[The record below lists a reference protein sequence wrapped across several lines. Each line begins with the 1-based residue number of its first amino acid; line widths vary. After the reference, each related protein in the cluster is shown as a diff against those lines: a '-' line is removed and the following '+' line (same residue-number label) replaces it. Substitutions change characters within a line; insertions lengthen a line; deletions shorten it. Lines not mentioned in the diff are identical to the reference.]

1 MSKSTWNEEV
11 PSGSGKCMGLF
22 GQSSYRAY
30 NYDCKERDFF
40 DGGSAPPAGMGERNW
55 NVPGATPPHQADGR
69 AARTPSSGEEG
80 ATSWRKEQEVW
91 RTLPSQRPLDQIR
104 QALTPEACCG
114 SRQEQRRAEACWPQ
128 LPCMCTCMVCQGAI
142 AAVISP
148 SYAVRVRRW
157 RWRSDEMARA
167 APWIVICLVTW
178 AASARLP
185 GDEGDPEQRP
195 LIISSVSLPGD
206 QRNDPI
212 SSFGSETKGEPA
224 MNLAEG
230 TDRTDGH
237 AGKTTGSISFISTRD
252 DQGVVRSHSSDST
265 SDVGHENKHDSR
277 TGYKS
282 DGHYKEYSYY
292 DQAGYGDNGFDHGR
306 DDLID
311 FIHLDNGGEE
321 SAKELTDWDSYYVL
335 KRQEESDGAFRE
347 TENVR
352 NEEPV
357 KSEAEE
363 LKRYVHTNKADQSP
377 RADESENV
385 PEEIVPRSSG
395 TADEGEVAKRDA
407 SYASWMKS
415 SPVIGS
421 NIQQDPSFAHDTPTS
436 RREREIHAEYIGK
449 KKLHDVLRKSEG
461 PIPKEDEQGQTAMH
475 AEKLTRGWFEN
486 IAPGVSVTE
495 TVNTNLKASPKA
507 NTQYDQNLTFMIS
520 RHDTVP
526 YEEIYDTIM
535 HSGQISDEE
544 KTYIASLEQTRRLV
558 NRLGGL
564 ETLLEQPK
572 VHHIV
577 KRQTNGGEACVLLRR
592 RRRRAA
598 DEAGETERT
607 SRIRRGISNVGKNL
621 EQGNP
626 RFRQLFSQYKTMC
639 DFLSMAVFEK

>member
-1 MSKSTWNEEV
+1 
-11 PSGSGKCMGLF
+11 
-22 GQSSYRAY
+22 
-30 NYDCKERDFF
+30 
-40 DGGSAPPAGMGERNW
+40 
-55 NVPGATPPHQADGR
+55 
-69 AARTPSSGEEG
+69 
-80 ATSWRKEQEVW
+80 
-91 RTLPSQRPLDQIR
+91 
-104 QALTPEACCG
+104 
-114 SRQEQRRAEACWPQ
+114 
-128 LPCMCTCMVCQGAI
+128 
-142 AAVISP
+142 
-148 SYAVRVRRW
+148 
-157 RWRSDEMARA
+157 MARA

-335 KRQEESDGAFRE
+335 KSQGQNCSDGGGGVHSCLQDSEDEDTDDSDECAHDDEDCDGSRARLRAYLGRDEDEEEEGSEVEVEDEDDEYLLKPKFLDDDSDDEDDGNDDVNDEDNDDDDDDKDVYLYVDDNDTNLLSFLASPIEPESDGAFRE

-377 RADESENV
+377 RADKSENV

-495 TVNTNLKASPKA
+495 TVNTNLNASPKA

-621 EQGNP
+621 EQG
-626 RFRQLFSQYKTMC
+626 
-639 DFLSMAVFEK
+639 SMLQWTPL